1 MKYYLSSVHCS
12 GLLFWARVRVLRKSR
27 GKAEKAKRTARHC
40 LPVNGIRLP
49 VCLTLAVAHRAGKEA
64 PTWPPWEGHPSA
76 PLGCLWACPDFK
88 CIKLSSQFN
97 LSVFLFIFRAAI
109 SPAISPFLLPF
120 LFLFP
125 FLCQAFL
132 SLVAVVSVI
141 ISIFKNFGPAAA
153 FSQV

>member
-109 SPAISPFLLPF
+109 SPQFPLSSA
-120 LFLFP
+120 FP
-125 FLCQAFL
+125 FPFPLPLPGFPFACCCRVCYYFY
-132 SLVAVVSVI
+132 
-141 ISIFKNFGPAAA
+141 F
-153 FSQV
+153 